1 MVRPASCGCAA
12 LFFCVFFVV
21 SFFKNWSYSSFPKD
35 YKEEITGIC
44 RMHFQFSYASLVFT
58 RCLTHAEDWNFYLYY
73 CLAPADWVGTEKNCF
88 ILEADAGL
96 MLPKLV
102 LGCEEKLCLHQTVM
116 EDDTLAA
123 ARMVHNR
130 PHSVAGLDV

>member
-1 MVRPASCGCAA
+1 M
-12 LFFCVFFVV
+12 
-21 SFFKNWSYSSFPKD
+21 
-35 YKEEITGIC
+35 IC

-58 RCLTHAEDWNFYLYY
+58 RCLTHAENWNFYLYF
-73 CLAPADWVGTEKNCF
+73 CLAAADWVGTEKNCF

-102 LGCEEKLCLHQTVM
+102 LGCEEKLCLNQTVM
-116 EDDTLAA
+116 KDDTLAA

>member
-1 MVRPASCGCAA
+1 
-12 LFFCVFFVV
+12 
-21 SFFKNWSYSSFPKD
+21 
-35 YKEEITGIC
+35 
-44 RMHFQFSYASLVFT
+44 MHFQFSYASLVFT

>member
-1 MVRPASCGCAA
+1 
-12 LFFCVFFVV
+12 
-21 SFFKNWSYSSFPKD
+21 
-35 YKEEITGIC
+35 
-44 RMHFQFSYASLVFT
+44 MHFQFSRASLVFT

-73 CLAPADWVGTEKNCF
+73 CLAAADWVGTEKNCF

-102 LGCEEKLCLHQTVM
+102 LGCEEKLCLNQTVM
-116 EDDTLAA
+116 KDDTLAA
-123 ARMVHNR
+123 ARMMHNR